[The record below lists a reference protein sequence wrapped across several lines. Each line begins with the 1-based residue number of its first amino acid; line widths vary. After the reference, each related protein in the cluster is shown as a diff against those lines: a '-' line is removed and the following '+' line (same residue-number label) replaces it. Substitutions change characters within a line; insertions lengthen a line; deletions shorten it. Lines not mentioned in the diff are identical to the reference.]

1 MYLQARYGIGVPQ
14 ARQIALLSDLPVVP
28 DSILEVQVA
37 VNVHL
42 VLVLVDVGQV
52 YDLGE
57 LIGVEHPILP

>member
-1 MYLQARYGIGVPQ
+1 MK
-14 ARQIALLSDLPVVP
+14 
-28 DSILEVQVA
+28 VQVA

-57 LIGVEHPILP
+57 LIGVEHPILPRQILVHTQLLVHVGETPA